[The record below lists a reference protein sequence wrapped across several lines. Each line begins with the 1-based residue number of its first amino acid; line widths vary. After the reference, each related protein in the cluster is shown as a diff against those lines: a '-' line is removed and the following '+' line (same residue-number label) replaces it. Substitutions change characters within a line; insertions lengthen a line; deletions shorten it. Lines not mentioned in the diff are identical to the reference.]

1 MLSTFKYTQQLENL
15 APLPYISNGNYY
27 SFWTEAIVYVHKVV
41 GKFPVENDIYVY
53 CLVAEKYPKSANGT
67 RS

>member
-1 MLSTFKYTQQLENL
+1 M
-15 APLPYISNGNYY
+15 YIN
-27 SFWTEAIVYVHKVV
+27 KVA

-67 RS
+67 RN